1 MNKQMNPEK
10 PVLISK
16 AAVLVGKTKEDII
29 GWIELGKI
37 QMPHPNCVF
46 LSEVRRLIIRLENT
60 TNYQMFSTIKE
71 ETKFKLLGNE

>member
-1 MNKQMNPEK
+1 MNSEK

-16 AAVLVGKTKEDII
+16 AAALVGKTDKEII
-29 GWIELGKI
+29 GWIESGKI

-71 ETKFKLLGNE
+71 EPKFKLLDNE